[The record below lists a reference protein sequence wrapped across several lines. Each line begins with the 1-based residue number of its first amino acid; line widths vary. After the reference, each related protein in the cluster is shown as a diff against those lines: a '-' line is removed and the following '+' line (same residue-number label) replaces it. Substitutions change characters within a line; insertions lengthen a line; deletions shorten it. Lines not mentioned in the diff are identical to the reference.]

1 MSGLP
6 ALLIREDTII
16 AGGGACGVGEDEEA
30 VVRDVV
36 ESGIGEITEP
46 VFEVVGIFDLVAFA
60 GDAIPCKGGGTFPS
74 VSESGSGSRCD
85 EVGRSVGIDGIVG
98 DEEEVVTVLRHEGG
112 RDLPLKTDVTKI
124 DVGRVGGGGESGV
137 FEKREAGE

>member
-6 ALLIREDTII
+6 VPLIRDDTII
-16 AGGGACGVGEDEEA
+16 ADGRARGVGEGEEA

-36 ESGIGEITEP
+36 EGGIGEIAEP
-46 VFEVVGIFDLVAFA
+46 VCKVVGIFDLVAFA
-60 GDAIPCKGGGTFPS
+60 GDAIPGEGRGGSPIVG
-74 VSESGSGSRCD
+74 ESGSGCD
-85 EVGRSVGIDGIVG
+85 EAGRVVGIDSIVG
-98 DEEEVVTVLRHEGG
+98 DEEEVITVSRHEWG

-124 DVGRVGGGGESGV
+124 DVGWVGGGGEGGV

>member
-1 MSGLP
+1 MFGLP
-6 ALLIREDTII
+6 VPLIRDDTII
-16 AGGGACGVGEDEEA
+16 AGRRACGVGEGEET

-36 ESGIGEITEP
+36 EGGIGEIAEP

-60 GDAIPCKGGGTFPS
+60 GDAIPGEGRGGSPI
-74 VSESGSGSRCD
+74 VSENGNGCNKVCR
-85 EVGRSVGIDGIVG
+85 VVGIDSIVG
-98 DEEEVVTVLRHEGG
+98 DEEEVITVSRHEWG

-124 DVGRVGGGGESGV
+124 DVGWVGGGGEGGV

>member
-6 ALLIREDTII
+6 APLIRDDTII
-16 AGGGACGVGEDEEA
+16 AGGRSCGVGEGEET

-36 ESGIGEITEP
+36 EGGIGEIAEP

-60 GDAIPCKGGGTFPS
+60 GDAIPGEGRGSSPI
-74 VSESGSGSRCD
+74 VSENGSGCN
-85 EVGRSVGIDGIVG
+85 EVGRVVGIDSIVG
-98 DEEEVVTVLRHEGG
+98 DEEEVITVSRHEWG
-112 RDLPLKTDVTKI
+112 RDLPLKTEVTKI
-124 DVGRVGGGGESGV
+124 DVGWVGGGGEGGV